1 MKKIFILSLIALA
14 ALSCKKDETLRY
26 NNITMGNIEGEVII
40 SDQGN
45 TFNIAESLYQV
56 ELANYERAL
65 ISCDVLSET
74 GEKTYD
80 IRLNSIIRV
89 LDKEVKT
96 MDDSTEEEDLN
107 IDDPI
112 MINEVWY
119 SGGYLNIDIEFFF
132 KAGSETP
139 HFINLI
145 HETSEEGKHIFTL
158 RHNALGELPYETLS
172 DETFYLSRGYVS
184 YPISRVIEGNSADI
198 ILNWKSYKITPE
210 GPSFVETHEISRE
223 YKWTRGGYEHAPRT
237 FNAKSSA
244 ALR

>member
-56 ELANYERAL
+56 ELGNYERAL

-132 KAGSETP
+132 KTGSETP
-139 HFINLI
+139 HFINDTRDIRGRKAHLHTTPQRI
-145 HETSEEGKHIFTL
+145 GRATL
-158 RHNALGELPYETLS
+158 RNTI
-172 DETFYLSRGYVS
+172 R
-184 YPISRVIEGNSADI
+184 
-198 ILNWKSYKITPE
+198 
-210 GPSFVETHEISRE
+210 
-223 YKWTRGGYEHAPRT
+223 
-237 FNAKSSA
+237 
-244 ALR
+244 